1 MPRYEQYFTDVTTSA
16 KAFIELGLEQHR
28 SVWMN
33 ELDMMMMRRRRMMM
47 QSTSSGQFWT
57 NIFIK
62 VPVLDNYLIQ
72 VAVLGANSPEW
83 FSCAVGAVMAGGVVS
98 RHNHHHTICHL
109 HHHCHIY
116 HDDHDWSPQQIQQR
130 QSCNS

>member
-1 MPRYEQYFTDVTTSA
+1 MA
-16 KAFIELGLEQHR
+16 
-28 SVWMN
+28 
-33 ELDMMMMRRRRMMM
+33 
-47 QSTSSGQFWT
+47 
-57 NIFIK
+57 
-62 VPVLDNYLIQ
+62 VLDNYLIKVAVLDDYLIQ

-116 HDDHDWSPQQIQQR
+116 HDDHDWSPRQTQQR
-130 QSCNS
+130 STDSPTSCSTTAETQHGVFQLCLSTIMPSLITIIVASLSLSYLSSS